1 LDTVAAVPRGLRHA
15 PPLRAL
21 GEQRRQ
27 GRRRWRRERRRRRRR
42 HLREGVV
49 TLPDYRLLVVLLL
62 SPRLPSK
69 GLFEESGMRTAALSS
84 REKKEWKRVLVSG
97 WRRGLGLGCGLD
109 PVNTARTRVAFGI
122 SVNDIMGPCGN
133 RAIGEV
139 AAVDLDPIN
148 LFFLPARGLLCL

>member
-1 LDTVAAVPRGLRHA
+1 
-15 PPLRAL
+15 
-21 GEQRRQ
+21 
-27 GRRRWRRERRRRRRR
+27 
-42 HLREGVV
+42 
-49 TLPDYRLLVVLLL
+49 
-62 SPRLPSK
+62 
-69 GLFEESGMRTAALSS
+69 MRTAALSS

-148 LFFLPARGLLCL
+148 LFFCLPVGCFASEKHGGWAVCGFLFLFPVFRRFWVVFSYYSFSYA